1 MIRHRMKQ
9 KKIGTYYLFFRFEAS
24 GIYSYVT
31 KSKGG
36 GVAILPREEKFLK
49 ILKCSA
55 SIKFQI
61 ITVTTICD
69 KQKLFPNAV

>member
-9 KKIGTYYLFFRFEAS
+9 KKIGTYLFFRFEAS

-36 GVAILPREEKFLK
+36 GVAILPREENFLK
-49 ILKCSA
+49 ILK
-55 SIKFQI
+55 
-61 ITVTTICD
+61 
-69 KQKLFPNAV
+69 